1 MPGAN
6 CAIFGCGT
14 SRKQKISIFAK
25 GEFYKKWNRDI
36 LNIITWDRVVDEKLK
51 KLIHENKL
59 FIWKDTLMMIKFI
72 AIVSLKLSNF
82 YSTSAMIYSYAF
94 VERNFIWVV
103 VKILFIV

>member
-14 SRKQKISIFAK
+14 SRKQKISIFKLPNPAK
-25 GEFYKKWNRDI
+25 GEFHKKCYRDI
-36 LNIITWDRVVDEKLK
+36 LNIITRNRVVDEKLK

-59 FIWKDTLMMIKFI
+59 FICERHFDEDQ
-72 AIVSLKLSNF
+72 
-82 YSTSAMIYSYAF
+82 IYSHCKFKISKFLFYF
-94 VERNFIWVV
+94 SNDILLCSWVV